1 MDETKNAKIMLNGK
15 DYIGGADQLPMAL
28 RLMDLLVELFFC
40 NGYCV
45 SYKISKDSKTN
56 DKVCQEGGWNQSRRN
71 SKSDIKQRRSNVST
85 IDHS

>member
-28 RLMDLLVELFFC
+28 RLMDLLVDLFFC

-45 SYKISKDSKTN
+45 SYKIKKDCKSN
-56 DKVCQEGGWNQSRRN
+56 DKTCQEGGWSQSRRN
-71 SKSDIKQRRSNVST
+71 SKTDIKQRRSNVS
-85 IDHS
+85 I